1 MTECNCMEYK
11 CLKKHKCSTCKK
23 YQKKGSFRQKGKTQ
37 KRNKACNTCLN
48 KSNNKRSNNKKSNKL
63 SREDSIQTSK
73 DDTFINSTNINEID
87 SDSSSQNTIPK
98 NKHSN
103 KKSRPKM
110 AADK

>member
-1 MTECNCMEYK
+1 M
-11 CLKKHKCSTCKK
+11 
-23 YQKKGSFRQKGKTQ
+23 
-37 KRNKACNTCLN
+37 N

-110 AADK
+110 AADKEQYILKKYNHWCAGPNKGDNLSYVCPLKKDVHLKGRPRTK